1 MSTPL
6 RRSFVAVVAALSTAL
21 VGMTAAQPASAATGD
36 ITFTK
41 LKLSPATDLD
51 NPMRGQ
57 YRWLNQAPTPTT
69 WPATDVYYRDQTYWG
84 RLEPTKGVYDFKW
97 IEDGLKKAGATKG
110 KFGFRVMAWCPECWM
125 TTRTDKVAFP
135 SVLPSYVPLV
145 KGVPNWNSEAFLSGY
160 ERLMAALGAK
170 YANDPRLGYVDVG
183 GYGKFGEWWVGKDD
197 LHITEANGLR
207 LVRAVNK
214 AFPNK
219 IILFNTMQSVDFTLK
234 ALATNPRMGMRTDS
248 LGEKNMYS
256 MAAVDTRLQ
265 SFWKT
270 RPFFTEWATSGDPV
284 AAAAQV
290 KQFHLS
296 TISSGNLR
304 LAYSSMTSTQQ
315 AAYRATIR
323 SSGYRYYLSKVTM
336 KPLVRGTTVPVTVTM
351 SNVGVAPDL
360 RGLERAPA
368 AHRRQRQADLDQVP
382 VGRPQEGPAGHP
394 EHHLQGHRPVDPAA
408 WHLHRLAR
416 GRRQGGLL
424 ATRCTWP
431 TTAVTPR
438 AGTRSGRSPSGR
450 PREPR
455 PRGRG
460 AAVDRRTERPVGRS
474 VRPPGGK
481 PWMPCCRP
489 TPRRGWL

>member
-1 MSTPL
+1 MATGLVATQAYASTPIAQVGA
-6 RRSFVAVVAALSTAL
+6 VATSTSTSTSTPTVLSPEVTSL
-21 VGMTAAQPASAATGD
+21 SAAETSD
-36 ITFTK
+36 P
-41 LKLSPATDLD
+41 L
-51 NPMRGQ
+51 RGQ
-57 YRWLNQAPTPTT
+57 YRWMGYGSQPST

-97 IEDGLKKAGATKG
+97 IEDGLKKAGETKG

-125 TTRTDKVAFP
+125 TARTDKIAFP
-135 SVLPSYVPLV
+135 SVLPSYIPVV

-214 AFPNK
+214 AFPKK

-336 KPLVRGTTVPVTVTM
+336 KPLVRGATVPVTVTI
-351 SNVGVAPDL
+351 SNVGVAPTYEDWNVHLRLTDANGKRIWTKYLWVDL
-360 RGLERAPA
+360 KKVLPGTQSITSKVTVPSTLPRGTYTASLAVVDREGYSDPMYL
-368 AHRRQRQADLDQVP
+368 ADYSRD
-382 VGRPQEGPAGHP
+382 G
-394 EHHLQGHRPVDPAA
+394 
-408 WHLHRLAR
+408 
-416 GRRQGGLL
+416 QGGYTLGS
-424 ATRCTWP
+424 
-431 TTAVTPR
+431 VT
-438 AGTRSGRSPSGR
+438 
-450 PREPR
+450 
-455 PRGRG
+455 
-460 AAVDRRTERPVGRS
+460 
-474 VRPPGGK
+474 VR
-481 PWMPCCRP
+481 
-489 TPRRGWL
+489 

>member
-1 MSTPL
+1 M
-6 RRSFVAVVAALSTAL
+6 
-21 VGMTAAQPASAATGD
+21 
-36 ITFTK
+36 
-41 LKLSPATDLD
+41 
-51 NPMRGQ
+51 
-57 YRWLNQAPTPTT
+57 
-69 WPATDVYYRDQTYWG
+69 
-84 RLEPTKGVYDFKW
+84 
-97 IEDGLKKAGATKG
+97 
-110 KFGFRVMAWCPECWM
+110 
-125 TTRTDKVAFP
+125 
-135 SVLPSYVPLV
+135 LPSYVPLV

-214 AFPNK
+214 AFPKK

-248 LGEKNMYS
+248 LGAKNMYS

-351 SNVGVAPDL
+351 SNLGVAPTYEDWNVHLRLTDANGKRIWTKYLWVDL
-360 RGLERAPA
+360 KKVLPGT
-368 AHRRQRQADLDQVP
+368 QSITSKVTVP
-382 VGRPQEGPAGHP
+382 ST
-394 EHHLQGHRPVDPAA
+394 L
-408 WHLHRLAR
+408 
-416 GRRQGGLL
+416 
-424 ATRCTWP
+424 
-431 TTAVTPR
+431 
-438 AGTRSGRSPSGR
+438 
-450 PREPR
+450 
-455 PRGRG
+455 PRGTYT
-460 AAVDRRTERPVGRS
+460 ASLAVVDKEGYSRPDVPGRL
-474 VRPPGGK
+474 PP
-481 PWMPCCRP
+481 
-489 TPRRGWL
+489 